1 MGDWYWIGLLAGLG
15 TGLGILSVALLGWMR
30 AGIVAALAAAAAAG
44 LGAGLAIGEWD
55 EAASGAVGGMLGAAG
70 TIPMARGALKAGG
83 TAAGTAL
90 LLGGA
95 ALVAGALALIPAVG
109 YLEAVAAPL
118 LGARLRRRAPKR
130 FAGLR
135 TLAR

>member
-15 TGLGILSVALLGWMR
+15 AGLGILSVGLLGWMR
-30 AGIVAALAAAAAAG
+30 AGIALALGAAVAAG

-55 EAASGAVGGMLGAAG
+55 EAASGAVGGLFGAAG
-70 TIPMARGALKAGG
+70 TLPLARGALKGGG
-83 TAAGTAL
+83 TAAGTAA
-90 LLGGA
+90 LLGGGA
-95 ALVAGALALIPAVG
+95 VVAGALALIPGVG
-109 YLEAVAAPL
+109 YVEAVAMPL
-118 LGARLRRRAPKR
+118 LGARLRGRAPRR